1 MDARTDSWPPLPL
14 AAWADTYATLHMWTQ
29 VVGKIR
35 LALAAPINHW
45 WHVTFMLSARGL
57 TTLPMPC
64 GNGTI
69 EIAFDFTDHQLI
81 VERSDGRRRT
91 IALEPKSVATFYR
104 EVMTTLAELDVHA
117 RIWPMPVEIPSP
129 IRFDQDEQHHAYDR
143 LWAERCWR
151 VLRDVDVVFKEFR
164 GRFLGKSSP
173 SHFFWGSFDLA
184 VTRFSGRRAPE
195 RPDADAMT
203 REGYSHEVISAG
215 FWPGREGVADAVFYA
230 YAAPEP
236 EGFRTAP
243 VRPERARY
251 DSQMNEFL
259 LSYDAVRTAS
269 SPRDVLLDF
278 LQSTYEAGAALAKWN
293 RSELER
299 R

>member
-1 MDARTDSWPPLPL
+1 
-14 AAWADTYATLHMWTQ
+14 MWTQ
-29 VVGKIR
+29 VIGKIR

-57 TTLPMPC
+57 TTTPLPC
-64 GNGTI
+64 GSGTI
-69 EIAFDFTDHQLI
+69 EIAFDFMDHELI
-81 VERSDGRRRT
+81 FERSDGRRRT

-104 EVMTTLAELDVHA
+104 EVMATLAELDVRAH
-117 RIWPMPVEIPSP
+117 IWPMPVEIPSP
-129 IRFDQDEQHHAYDR
+129 VRFDQDERHHSYDR
-143 LWAERCWR
+143 SWAERCWR

-195 RPDADAMT
+195 RPGADAMT

-243 VRPERARY
+243 IKPEQARY
-251 DSQMNEFL
+251 DPQMNEFL

-278 LQSTYEAGAALAKWN
+278 LQSTYETGAALANWN
-293 RSELER
+293 RAELER